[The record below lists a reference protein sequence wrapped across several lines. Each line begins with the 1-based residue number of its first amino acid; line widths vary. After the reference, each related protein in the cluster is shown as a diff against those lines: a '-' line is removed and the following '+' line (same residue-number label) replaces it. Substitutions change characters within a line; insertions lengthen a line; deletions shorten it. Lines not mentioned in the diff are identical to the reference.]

1 MSVDMMFVDASVAPR
16 EGTGSSSP
24 STSVGQ
30 DQMQAKLGD
39 EILRATQ
46 LVLSTMMGLDAK
58 GGEPIVDA
66 CGPEV
71 AGSVLAMVGMVGPWT
86 GSGAVTCSEKMACK
100 LTAAMMMSQYDK
112 VNDEVMDAMG
122 EVANMV
128 IGGVKTR
135 LEEIVGAMA
144 MGIPTVTFGSA
155 FITRS
160 TVKQNW
166 IRVPFTCEGET
177 FYVEAMLAESSQLAH
192 AHRTAPD
199 RVPVEPA
206 PVTSD
211 FEETW

>member
-71 AGSVLAMVGMVGPWT
+71 AGSVLAMVGMVG
-86 GSGAVTCSEKMACK
+86 ALDRQRCRYLQRE
-100 LTAAMMMSQYDK
+100 D
-112 VNDEVMDAMG
+112 
-122 EVANMV
+122 
-128 IGGVKTR
+128 GV
-135 LEEIVGAMA
+135 
-144 MGIPTVTFGSA
+144 
-155 FITRS
+155 
-160 TVKQNW
+160 
-166 IRVPFTCEGET
+166 
-177 FYVEAMLAESSQLAH
+177 
-192 AHRTAPD
+192 
-199 RVPVEPA
+199 
-206 PVTSD
+206 
-211 FEETW
+211 